1 MLNIFNKVR
10 TLLVIALMA
19 LSLLS
24 IIASAQIKSQFV
36 KIETEQGSCIV
47 KLYNET
53 PIHRD
58 NFIKLVKS
66 GYFDKTTFNRIL
78 KSFVIQGGDPDSL
91 YEKGKTLKPEQKWIK
106 PEFNPSLFHKR
117 GALAMGRDDNKAKES
132 FTTQIYFVDG
142 KIYTNQMLDAI
153 EKRNGITIPEA
164 QREVYRT
171 IGGTPSLDQ
180 NYTVFGEIVQ
190 GMDWIDKLT
199 AVKVNKAGNPDK
211 EVWIKVR
218 VLIPKEAK
226 RFEAP

>member
-1 MLNIFNKVR
+1 MPNIFNKVKI
-10 TLLVIALMA
+10 LLLIATVG
-19 LSLLS
+19 LSMLS
-24 IIASAQIKSQFV
+24 IIASAQTKSQFV

-78 KSFVIQGGDPDSL
+78 KGFVIQGGDPDSL
-91 YEKGKTLKPEQKWIK
+91 YEKGKNLKPEQKWIK
-106 PEFNPSLFHKR
+106 PEFNPKLFHKR
-117 GALAMGRDDNKAKES
+117 GALAMGRDDNKAKDS
-132 FTTQIYFVDG
+132 FTTQIYIVDG
-142 KIYTNQMLDAI
+142 KTYTNEMLDAL
-153 EKRNGITIPEA
+153 EKRTGINIPEA

-171 IGGTPSLDQ
+171 AGGTPSLDG
-180 NYTVFGEIVQ
+180 NYTVFGEIVK

-199 AVKVNKAGNPDK
+199 AAKVNKAGNPDK
-211 EVWIKVR
+211 EVGMKVR
-218 VLIPKEAK
+218 ILTPTEAK